1 MVKFP
6 TPRGVATLVT
16 RLVII
21 SECRRLERKQMIEQ
35 VVSQNDNKGKEAPE
49 RVDLTEQI
57 LVNPAYPD
65 QLVTIRGNLSE
76 QCKSQL
82 KALLKK
88 SMNVFAWEPADMTGI
103 PRRIIE
109 HSLNVNPSVEP
120 VAQKRRVMA
129 SDRTQV
135 VSKEVEEWVSA
146 GIVRPVRYPTW
157 ISNPVLV
164 KKGDGSWRMCIDFKN
179 INSACPKDYYP
190 LPDIDGKIE
199 SVVGFWYK
207 CFLDAYKGY
216 HQVQMT

>member
-16 RLVII
+16 RSVII
-21 SECRRLERKQMIEQ
+21 SQCRRLERKQMIEQ
-35 VVSQNDNKGKEAPE
+35 VVNQNDNKGKEAPE

-65 QLVTIRGNLSE
+65 QLLTIRGNLSE

-135 VSKEVEEWVSA
+135 VIKEVEEWVSA

-164 KKGDGSWRMCIDFKN
+164 KKGDGSWRMCIDF
-179 INSACPKDYYP
+179 
-190 LPDIDGKIE
+190 
-199 SVVGFWYK
+199 
-207 CFLDAYKGY
+207 
-216 HQVQMT
+216 